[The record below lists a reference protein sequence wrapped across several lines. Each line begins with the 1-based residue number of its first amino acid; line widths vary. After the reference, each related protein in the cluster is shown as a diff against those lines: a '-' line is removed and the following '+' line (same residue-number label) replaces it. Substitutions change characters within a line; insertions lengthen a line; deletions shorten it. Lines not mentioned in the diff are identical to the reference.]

1 MKRISGLLAICIM
14 LLASQS
20 LFAGEPRTQEGDKA
34 IFWGFHGLSNLSVDN
49 SSIGAQYNIAN
60 RIGVFAALGLASES
74 ESAKPDGQN
83 SKDISSE
90 TMIMLE
96 LGAKIYLF
104 RNEPVAMFV
113 SPVIS
118 IATGSEEDK
127 SSSTKHIDSGT
138 LFGIGV
144 GAGAE
149 WWFAKNVS
157 LSAATYLMFNSLTET
172 TERGTRKD
180 ELSKTFFGTKGS
192 NLGSSLTVS
201 FYF

>member
-1 MKRISGLLAICIM
+1 MKRISGLLAICVM

-34 IFWGFHGLSNLSVDN
+34 IFWGFHGLSDLSVNN
-49 SSIGAQYNIAN
+49 SVIGAQYNIAN
-60 RIGVFAALGLASES
+60 RIGVYAALGLASGS
-74 ESAKPDGQN
+74 ESVKLDGQS

-90 TMIMLE
+90 ASIMLE
-96 LGAKIYLF
+96 LGAKLYLF

-113 SPVIS
+113 SPIIS
-118 IATGSEEDK
+118 IGTLSEEDK
-127 SSSTKHIDSGT
+127 SSSTKHIDSQT
-138 LFGIGV
+138 SFGVGV

-157 LSAATYLMFNSLTET
+157 LSAASYLIFSTNTET
-172 TERGTRKD
+172 IERGTRKD
-180 ELSKTFFGTKGS
+180 EATSTFFGIKGS